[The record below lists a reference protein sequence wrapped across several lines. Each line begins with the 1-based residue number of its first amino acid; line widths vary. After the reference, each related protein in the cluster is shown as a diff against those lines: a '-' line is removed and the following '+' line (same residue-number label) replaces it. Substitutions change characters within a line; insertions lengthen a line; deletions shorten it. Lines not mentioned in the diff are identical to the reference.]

1 MATIQRIR
9 QRSGLLVVVVFVAL
23 IAFLLGDLFRS
34 GGSKFFGD
42 PNVIGTVNGRD
53 ITRQEL
59 SQGMEELRAGNPEQ
73 YANTTSIQLANFV
86 WNNIVTEEL
95 LSAELSAAGMSV
107 SEQEI
112 YFDIITNPNIRQNFA
127 GANGQFDENM
137 FKSYIA
143 QVRDN
148 RDASEQSVEMW
159 TQWLSFERAVANQ
172 AQNFK
177 YTNAIEKAIFMP
189 AGLAETEINRGDAQ
203 HPAQYVYVPYIDV
216 NEDEINVSD
225 EDAKRYFNAHKEDFS
240 QEEGRNIE
248 FINFP
253 LAPSESDREGV
264 RAELAS
270 LSFEW
275 LNVEDDSVFVNQH
288 SDVRFQS
295 EYYTTTEL
303 VGTGLDTLI
312 DGQSVGFQKGPIDL
326 GGAFAVVKLVDRK
339 TVPDSAKARHILIPF
354 AGATRADASVTRNP
368 QEAKV
373 LADSLF
379 AYLEGNPSAFESV
392 SEAFSS
398 DVVAK
403 EKGGDLGYFS
413 RGSMAKPFENFCFFR
428 KNGSIGVVPTQ
439 FGWHVIQVTD
449 QKGAND
455 VYKIGQIIREILP
468 SDETIQ
474 TLYNQASGY
483 AAEAQTAEDYRAL
496 ATEKGFFLRP
506 ARNLGRFE
514 EVVSGLGTAR
524 RVVRW
529 AWDDDREEGN
539 IGLLENDGNGYV
551 VVVLTDKLEEGTSPF
566 EMVQAQC
573 LEAAKKDAK
582 KALVLER
589 LENASDGAATIEAVA
604 TAAGK
609 EVRTLSFR
617 ISQFNISGVGN
628 EAKVVGTI
636 CGLEPGTLSPVIL
649 GENGAFM
656 AITSPANPAPQIDYT
671 NMAQNTQRSIRNLVG
686 TQAYKALQDKAKI
699 EDMRYMMF

>member
-1 MATIQRIR
+1 
-9 QRSGLLVVVVFVAL
+9 LLVVVVFVAL

-303 VGTGLDTLI
+303 VGTGLDTLV

-339 TVPDSAKARHILIPF
+339 TVPDSVKARHILIPF

-428 KNGSIGVVPTQ
+428 KNGSMGVVPTQ

-551 VVVLTDKLEEGTSPF
+551 VVVLTDKLEEGTSSF
-566 EMVQAQC
+566 EMVQTQC

-589 LENASDGAATIEAVA
+589 LENASAGAATIEAVA

-649 GENGAFM
+649 GENGAFV
-656 AITSPANPAPQIDYT
+656 AITSPANPAPQIDYA

>member
-1 MATIQRIR
+1 
-9 QRSGLLVVVVFVAL
+9 
-23 IAFLLGDLFRS
+23 
-34 GGSKFFGD
+34 
-42 PNVIGTVNGRD
+42 
-53 ITRQEL
+53 
-59 SQGMEELRAGNPEQ
+59 
-73 YANTTSIQLANFV
+73 
-86 WNNIVTEEL
+86 
-95 LSAELSAAGMSV
+95 MSV

-303 VGTGLDTLI
+303 VGTGLDTLV

-339 TVPDSAKARHILIPF
+339 IVPDSVKARHILIPF

-428 KNGSIGVVPTQ
+428 KNGSMGVVPTQ

-551 VVVLTDKLEEGTSPF
+551 VVVLTDKLEEGTSSF

-582 KALVLER
+582 KALVLDR
-589 LENASDGAATIEAVA
+589 LENASAGAATIEAVA

-649 GENGAFM
+649 GENGAFV
-656 AITSPANPAPQIDYT
+656 AITSPANPAPQIDYA

>member
-1 MATIQRIR
+1 
-9 QRSGLLVVVVFVAL
+9 
-23 IAFLLGDLFRS
+23 
-34 GGSKFFGD
+34 
-42 PNVIGTVNGRD
+42 
-53 ITRQEL
+53 
-59 SQGMEELRAGNPEQ
+59 MEELRAGNPEQ
-73 YANTTSIQLANFV
+73 YANTSSIQLANFV

-107 SEQEI
+107 SQQEI

-143 QVRDN
+143 QVREN

-159 TQWLSFERAVANQ
+159 TQWLAFERAVASQ

-189 AGLAETEINRGDAQ
+189 TGLAEAEIMRGDAQ

-216 NEDEINVSD
+216 NEDEIAVTD
-225 EDAKRYFNAHKEDFS
+225 EDAKRYYNANKGDFE

-253 LAPSESDREGV
+253 LAPSESDREAV

-270 LSFEW
+270 LSLEW
-275 LNVEDDSVFVNQH
+275 MNEEDDSVFVNLH

-295 EYYTTTEL
+295 EYYTVTEL
-303 VGTGLDTLI
+303 VGTGLDTLV
-312 DGQSVGFQKGPIDL
+312 DGQSVGYQKGPIDL

-339 TVPDSAKARHILIPF
+339 IVPDSVQARHILIPF
-354 AGATRADASVTRNP
+354 AGATRADASITRNP
-368 QEAKV
+368 QEARV
-373 LADSLF
+373 LADSLY
-379 AYLEGNPSAFESV
+379 AYLEENPSAFESV
-392 SEAFSS
+392 SEEFSS
-398 DVVAK
+398 DIVAK

-413 RGSMAKPFENFCFFR
+413 RGSMAKPFENFCFFK
-428 KNGSIGVVPTQ
+428 KNGSMGVVPTQ

-449 QKGAND
+449 QNGSND

-468 SDETIQ
+468 SEETIQ
-474 TLYNQASGY
+474 GLYNQASGY
-483 AAEAQTAEDYRAL
+483 AAEAQTAEDYRTL
-496 ATEKGFFLRP
+496 ASDKGFFLRP

-514 EVVSGLGTAR
+514 EVVSGLGASR

-529 AWDDDREEGN
+529 AWDEEREEGN
-539 IGLLENDGNGYV
+539 IGLLENDGKGYV
-551 VVVLTDKLEEGTSPF
+551 VVVLTDKLNEGTTSF
-566 EMVQAQC
+566 ELVQGQC
-573 LEAAKKDAK
+573 LEAAKKEAK
-582 KALVLER
+582 KALITER
-589 LENASDGAATIEAVA
+589 LESALKEAPSIEAVA
-604 TAAGK
+604 AATGK

-617 ISQFNISGVGN
+617 ISQFNIAGVGN
-628 EAKVVGTI
+628 EAAVVGTI
-636 CGLEPGTLSPVIL
+636 CGLEPGSLSGVIT
-649 GENGAFM
+649 GDNGAFV
-656 AITSPANPAPQIDYT
+656 AITSPATPAPAIDYS

-686 TQAYKALQDKAKI
+686 TQAYKALEEKAKI

>member
-303 VGTGLDTLI
+303 VGTGLDTLV

-339 TVPDSAKARHILIPF
+339 TVPDSVKARHILIPF

-403 EKGGDLGYFS
+403 DKGGDLGYFS

-428 KNGSIGVVPTQ
+428 KNGSMGVVPTQ

-551 VVVLTDKLEEGTSPF
+551 VVVLTDKLEEGTSSF

-589 LENASDGAATIEAVA
+589 LENASAGAATIEAVA

-649 GENGAFM
+649 GENGAFV
-656 AITSPANPAPQIDYT
+656 AITSPANPAPQIDYA

>member
-1 MATIQRIR
+1 M
-9 QRSGLLVVVVFVAL
+9 VFVAL

-303 VGTGLDTLI
+303 VGTGLDTLV

-428 KNGSIGVVPTQ
+428 KNGSMGVVPTQ

-449 QKGAND
+449 QKGEND

-551 VVVLTDKLEEGTSPF
+551 VVVLTDKLEEGTSSF

-589 LENASDGAATIEAVA
+589 LENASAGAATIEAVA

-649 GENGAFM
+649 GENGAFV
-656 AITSPANPAPQIDYT
+656 AITSPANPAPQIDYA

>member
-275 LNVEDDSVFVNQH
+275 LDVEDDSVFVNQH

-303 VGTGLDTLI
+303 VGTGLDTLV

-326 GGAFAVVKLVDRK
+326 GGAFAAVKLVDRK
-339 TVPDSAKARHILIPF
+339 TVPDSVKARHILIPF

-403 EKGGDLGYFS
+403 EKGGDLGYVS

-428 KNGSIGVVPTQ
+428 KKGSIGVVPTQ

-449 QKGAND
+449 QKGEND

-551 VVVLTDKLEEGTSPF
+551 VVVLTDKLEEGTSSF

-589 LENASDGAATIEAVA
+589 LENASAGAATIEAVA

-649 GENGAFM
+649 GENGAFV
-656 AITSPANPAPQIDYT
+656 AITSPANPAPQIDYA

>member
-73 YANTTSIQLANFV
+73 YANTTSSQLANFV

-203 HPAQYVYVPYIDV
+203 HPAQYVYVPDIEV

-303 VGTGLDTLI
+303 VGTGLDTLV

-339 TVPDSAKARHILIPF
+339 TVPDSVKARHILIPF

-428 KNGSIGVVPTQ
+428 KNGSMGVVPTQ

-649 GENGAFM
+649 GENGAFV
-656 AITSPANPAPQIDYT
+656 AITSPANPAPQIDYA
-671 NMAQNTQRSIRNLVG
+671 NMVQNTQRSIRNLVG

>member
-303 VGTGLDTLI
+303 VGTGLDTLV

-339 TVPDSAKARHILIPF
+339 TVPDSVKARHILIPF

-449 QKGAND
+449 QKGEND

-551 VVVLTDKLEEGTSPF
+551 VVVLTDKLEEGTSPL

-649 GENGAFM
+649 GENGAFV
-656 AITSPANPAPQIDYT
+656 AITSPANPAPQIDYA

>member
-275 LNVEDDSVFVNQH
+275 LDVEDDSVFVNQH

-303 VGTGLDTLI
+303 VGTGLDTLV

-339 TVPDSAKARHILIPF
+339 TVPDSVKARHILIPF

-373 LADSLF
+373 LTDSLF

-428 KNGSIGVVPTQ
+428 KNGSMGVVPTQ

-551 VVVLTDKLEEGTSPF
+551 VVVLTDKLEEGTSSF

-589 LENASDGAATIEAVA
+589 LENASAGAATIEAVA

-649 GENGAFM
+649 GENGAFV

>member
-225 EDAKRYFNAHKEDFS
+225 EDAKRYFNAHREDFS

-275 LNVEDDSVFVNQH
+275 LDVEDDSVFVNQH

-303 VGTGLDTLI
+303 VGTGLDTLV

-339 TVPDSAKARHILIPF
+339 TVPDSVKARHILIPF

-449 QKGAND
+449 QKGEND

-551 VVVLTDKLEEGTSPF
+551 VVVLTDKLEEGTSSF

-589 LENASDGAATIEAVA
+589 LENASAGAATIEAVA

-649 GENGAFM
+649 GENGAFV
-656 AITSPANPAPQIDYT
+656 AITSPANPAPQIDYA

>member
-303 VGTGLDTLI
+303 VGTGLDTLV

-339 TVPDSAKARHILIPF
+339 TVPDSVKARHILIPF

-428 KNGSIGVVPTQ
+428 KNGSMGVVPTQ

-474 TLYNQASGY
+474 SLYNQASGY

-551 VVVLTDKLEEGTSPF
+551 VVVLTDKLEEGTSSF

-589 LENASDGAATIEAVA
+589 LENASAGAATIEAVA

-649 GENGAFM
+649 GENGAFV

>member
-303 VGTGLDTLI
+303 VGTGLDTLV

-339 TVPDSAKARHILIPF
+339 TVPDSVKARHILIPF
-354 AGATRADASVTRNP
+354 AGATRADASVIRNP

-428 KNGSIGVVPTQ
+428 KNGSMGVVPTQ

-551 VVVLTDKLEEGTSPF
+551 VVVLTDKLEEGTSSF

-589 LENASDGAATIEAVA
+589 LENASAGAATIEAVA

-649 GENGAFM
+649 GENGAFV
-656 AITSPANPAPQIDYT
+656 AITSPANPAPQIDYA

>member
-42 PNVIGTVNGRD
+42 PNIIGTVNGRD
-53 ITRQEL
+53 ITRLEL
-59 SQGMEELRAGNPEQ
+59 SQGMEELRSGNPEQ
-73 YANTTSIQLANFV
+73 YANTSSIQLANFV

-95 LSAELSAAGMSV
+95 LSTELGAAGMSV

-112 YFDIITNPNIRQNFA
+112 YFDIIMNPNIRQNFA

-143 QVRDN
+143 QVREN

-159 TQWLSFERAVANQ
+159 TQWLAFERAVANQ

-189 AGLAETEINRGDAQ
+189 TGLAEAEIKRGDAQ

-216 NEDEINVSD
+216 DEDEIAVTD
-225 EDAKRYFNAHKEDFS
+225 EDAKRYYNANKADFE

-253 LAPSESDREGV
+253 LAPSEPDREAV
-264 RAELAS
+264 RAELATLS
-270 LSFEW
+270 LGWMNE
-275 LNVEDDSVFVNQH
+275 EDDSVFVNLH

-295 EYYTTTEL
+295 EYYTVTEL
-303 VGTGLDTLI
+303 VGTGLDTLV
-312 DGQSVGFQKGPIDL
+312 DGQSVGYQKGPIDL

-339 TVPDSAKARHILIPF
+339 IVPDSAQARHILIPF
-354 AGATRADASVTRNP
+354 AGATRADASITRNP

-373 LADSLF
+373 LADSLY
-379 AYLEGNPSAFESV
+379 AYLEENPSAFESV
-392 SEAFSS
+392 SEEFSA
-398 DVVAK
+398 DIVAK

-413 RGSMAKPFENFCFFR
+413 RGEMAKPFENFCFFK
-428 KNGSIGVVPTQ
+428 KNGSMGVVPTQ
-439 FGWHVIQVTD
+439 FGWHVIQVTN
-449 QKGAND
+449 QKGSND

-468 SDETIQ
+468 SEATIQ
-474 TLYNQASGY
+474 DLYNQASGY
-483 AAEAQTAEDYRAL
+483 AAEAQTAEDYRVL
-496 ATEKGFFLRP
+496 ASEKGFFLRP

-529 AWDDDREEGN
+529 AWDEDREEGN
-539 IGLLENDGNGYV
+539 IGLLENDGKGYV
-551 VVVLTDKLEEGTSPF
+551 VVVLTDKLNEGTASF
-566 EMVQAQC
+566 ELVQAQC

-582 KALVLER
+582 KAVITER
-589 LENASDGAATIEAVA
+589 LENVLSEASTIEAVA
-604 TAAGK
+604 AATGK

-617 ISQFNISGVGN
+617 ISQFNIAGVGN
-628 EAKVVGTI
+628 EAAVVGTI
-636 CGLEPGTLSPVIL
+636 CGLEPGSLSGVIT
-649 GENGAFM
+649 GDNGAFV
-656 AITSPANPAPQIDYT
+656 AITSPATPAPAIDYS

-686 TQAYKALQDKAKI
+686 TQAYKALEEKAKI

>member
-42 PNVIGTVNGRD
+42 PNIIGTVNGRD
-53 ITRQEL
+53 ITRLEL

-73 YANTTSIQLANFV
+73 YANTSSIQLANFV

-95 LSAELSAAGMSV
+95 LSAELSAAGMTV
-107 SEQEI
+107 SQQEL

-159 TQWLSFERAVANQ
+159 TQWLAFERAVANQ

-189 AGLAETEINRGDAQ
+189 TGLAEAEIKRGDAQ

-216 NEDEINVSD
+216 NEDEIAVTD
-225 EDAKRYFNAHKEDFS
+225 EDAKRYYNANKEDFD

-253 LAPSESDREGV
+253 LAPSESDREAV
-264 RAELAS
+264 RAELATLS
-270 LSFEW
+270 LEW
-275 LNVEDDSVFVNQH
+275 MNQEDDSGFVNLH
-288 SDVRFQS
+288 SDGRFQS
-295 EYYTTTEL
+295 EYYSITEL
-303 VGTGLDTLI
+303 VGTGLDTLV

-339 TVPDSAKARHILIPF
+339 IVPDSVKARHILIPF
-354 AGATRADASVTRNP
+354 AGATRADASITRNP
-368 QEAKV
+368 QEARV

-379 AYLEGNPSAFESV
+379 AYLEENPSAFEAV

-398 DVVAK
+398 DIVAK

-413 RGSMAKPFENFCFFR
+413 RGSMAKPFENFCFFK
-428 KNGSIGVVPTQ
+428 KNGSMGVVPTQ

-449 QKGAND
+449 QKGSND

-468 SDETIQ
+468 SEGTIQ
-474 TLYNQASGY
+474 DLYNQASGY
-483 AAEAQTAEDYRAL
+483 AAEAQTAEDYRVL
-496 ATEKGFFLRP
+496 ASDKGFFLRP

-514 EVVSGLGTAR
+514 EVVSGLGAAR

-529 AWDDDREEGN
+529 AWDEEREEGN
-539 IGLLENDGNGYV
+539 IGLLENDGKGYV
-551 VVVLTDKLEEGTSPF
+551 VVVLTDKLNEGTTSF
-566 EMVQAQC
+566 ELVQGQC

-582 KALVLER
+582 KALITER
-589 LENASDGAATIEAVA
+589 LENALTGASTIEEVA
-604 TAAGK
+604 AAAGK

-617 ISQFNISGVGN
+617 ISQFNIAGVGN
-628 EAKVVGTI
+628 ESAVEGTI
-636 CGLEPGTLSPVIL
+636 CGLEPGSLSGVIT
-649 GENGAFM
+649 GENGAFV
-656 AITSPANPAPQIDYT
+656 AITSPATPAPVLDYS

-686 TQAYKALQDKAKI
+686 TQAYKALEEKAKI

>member
-177 YTNAIEKAIFMP
+177 STNAIEKAIFMP

-303 VGTGLDTLI
+303 VGTGLDTLV

-339 TVPDSAKARHILIPF
+339 TVPDSVKARHILIPF

-428 KNGSIGVVPTQ
+428 KNGSMGVVPTQ

-551 VVVLTDKLEEGTSPF
+551 VVVLTDKLEEGTSSF

-589 LENASDGAATIEAVA
+589 LENASAGAATIEAVA

-649 GENGAFM
+649 GENGAFV
-656 AITSPANPAPQIDYT
+656 AITSPANPAPQIDYA

>member
-1 MATIQRIR
+1 
-9 QRSGLLVVVVFVAL
+9 VVFVAL

-303 VGTGLDTLI
+303 VGTGLDTLV

-339 TVPDSAKARHILIPF
+339 TVPDSVKARHILIPF

-551 VVVLTDKLEEGTSPF
+551 VVVLTDKLEEGTSSF

-589 LENASDGAATIEAVA
+589 LENASAGAATIEAVA

-649 GENGAFM
+649 GENGAFV
-656 AITSPANPAPQIDYT
+656 AITSPANPAPQIDYA

>member
-225 EDAKRYFNAHKEDFS
+225 ADAKRYFNAHKEDFS

-253 LAPSESDREGV
+253 LAPSESDRESV

-303 VGTGLDTLI
+303 VGTGLDTLV

-339 TVPDSAKARHILIPF
+339 TVPDSVKARHILIPF

-428 KNGSIGVVPTQ
+428 KNGSMGVVPTQ
-439 FGWHVIQVTD
+439 FGWHVMQVTD

-551 VVVLTDKLEEGTSPF
+551 VVVLTDKLEEGTSSF
-566 EMVQAQC
+566 EMVQTQC

-589 LENASDGAATIEAVA
+589 LENASAGAATIEAVA

-649 GENGAFM
+649 GENGAFV
-656 AITSPANPAPQIDYT
+656 AITSPANPAPQIDYA

>member
-303 VGTGLDTLI
+303 VGTGLDTLV

-449 QKGAND
+449 QKGEND

-573 LEAAKKDAK
+573 LEAAKKDGK

-589 LENASDGAATIEAVA
+589 LENASEGAATIEAVA

-649 GENGAFM
+649 GENGAFV

>member
-1 MATIQRIR
+1 M
-9 QRSGLLVVVVFVAL
+9 VFVAL

-303 VGTGLDTLI
+303 VGTGLDTLV

-339 TVPDSAKARHILIPF
+339 TVPDSVKARHILIPF

-398 DVVAK
+398 DIVAK

-428 KNGSIGVVPTQ
+428 KNGSMGVVPTQ

-551 VVVLTDKLEEGTSPF
+551 VVVLTDKLEEGTSSF

-589 LENASDGAATIEAVA
+589 LENASAGAATIEAVA

-617 ISQFNISGVGN
+617 ISQFNMSGVGN

-649 GENGAFM
+649 GENGAFV

>member
-303 VGTGLDTLI
+303 VGTGLDTLV
-312 DGQSVGFQKGPIDL
+312 DGESVGFQKGPIDL

-339 TVPDSAKARHILIPF
+339 TVPDSVKARHILIPF

-428 KNGSIGVVPTQ
+428 KNGSMGVVPTQ

-551 VVVLTDKLEEGTSPF
+551 VVVLTDKLEEGTSSF

-589 LENASDGAATIEAVA
+589 LENASAGAATIEAVA

-649 GENGAFM
+649 GENGAFV
-656 AITSPANPAPQIDYT
+656 AITSPANPAPQIDYA

>member
-303 VGTGLDTLI
+303 VGTGLDTLV

-339 TVPDSAKARHILIPF
+339 TVPDSVKARHILIPF

-428 KNGSIGVVPTQ
+428 KNGSMGVVPTQ

-551 VVVLTDKLEEGTSPF
+551 VVVLTDKLEEGTSLF

-589 LENASDGAATIEAVA
+589 LENASAGAATIEAVA

-649 GENGAFM
+649 GENGAFV
-656 AITSPANPAPQIDYT
+656 AITSPANPAPQIDYA

>member
-1 MATIQRIR
+1 M
-9 QRSGLLVVVVFVAL
+9 VFVAL

-303 VGTGLDTLI
+303 VGTGLDTLV

-339 TVPDSAKARHILIPF
+339 TVPDSVKARHILIPF

-428 KNGSIGVVPTQ
+428 KNGSMGVVPTQ

-551 VVVLTDKLEEGTSPF
+551 VVVLTDKLEEGTSSF

-628 EAKVVGTI
+628 EAKVVGII

>member
-42 PNVIGTVNGRD
+42 PNIIGTVNGRD
-53 ITRQEL
+53 ITRLEL
-59 SQGMEELRAGNPEQ
+59 SQGMEELRSGNPEQ
-73 YANTTSIQLANFV
+73 YANTSSIQLANFV

-95 LSAELSAAGMSV
+95 LSTELGAAGMSV

-112 YFDIITNPNIRQNFA
+112 YFDIIMNPNIRQNFA

-143 QVRDN
+143 QVREN

-159 TQWLSFERAVANQ
+159 TQWLAFERAVANQ

-189 AGLAETEINRGDAQ
+189 TGLAEAEIKRGDAQ

-216 NEDEINVSD
+216 NEDEIAVTD
-225 EDAKRYFNAHKEDFS
+225 EDAKRYYNANKADFE

-253 LAPSESDREGV
+253 LAPSEPDREAV
-264 RAELAS
+264 RAELATLS
-270 LSFEW
+270 LGWMNE
-275 LNVEDDSVFVNQH
+275 EDDSVFVNLH

-295 EYYTTTEL
+295 EYYTVTEL
-303 VGTGLDTLI
+303 VGTGLDTLV
-312 DGQSVGFQKGPIDL
+312 DGQSVGYQKGPIDL

-339 TVPDSAKARHILIPF
+339 IVPDSAQARHILIPF
-354 AGATRADASVTRNP
+354 AGATRADASITRNP

-373 LADSLF
+373 LADSLY
-379 AYLEGNPSAFESV
+379 AYLEENPSAFESV
-392 SEAFSS
+392 SEEFSA
-398 DVVAK
+398 DIVAK

-413 RGSMAKPFENFCFFR
+413 RGEMAKPFENFCFFK
-428 KNGSIGVVPTQ
+428 KNGSMGVVPTQ
-439 FGWHVIQVTD
+439 FGWHVIQVTN
-449 QKGAND
+449 QKGSND

-468 SDETIQ
+468 SEATIQ
-474 TLYNQASGY
+474 DLYNQASGY
-483 AAEAQTAEDYRAL
+483 AAEAQTAEDYRVL
-496 ATEKGFFLRP
+496 ASEKGFFLRP

-529 AWDDDREEGN
+529 AWDEDREEGN
-539 IGLLENDGNGYV
+539 IGLLENDGKGYV
-551 VVVLTDKLEEGTSPF
+551 VVVLTDKLNEGTASF
-566 EMVQAQC
+566 ELVQAQC

-582 KALVLER
+582 KAVITER
-589 LENASDGAATIEAVA
+589 LENVLSEASTIEAVA
-604 TAAGK
+604 AATGK

-617 ISQFNISGVGN
+617 ISQFNIAGVGN
-628 EAKVVGTI
+628 EAAVVGTI
-636 CGLEPGTLSPVIL
+636 CGLEPGSLSGVIT
-649 GENGAFM
+649 GDNGAFV
-656 AITSPANPAPQIDYT
+656 AITSPATPAPAIDYS

-686 TQAYKALQDKAKI
+686 TQAYKALEEKAKI

>member
-303 VGTGLDTLI
+303 VGTGLDTLV

-339 TVPDSAKARHILIPF
+339 TVPDSVKARHILIPF
-354 AGATRADASVTRNP
+354 AGATRADASVIRNP

-413 RGSMAKPFENFCFFR
+413 RGSMAKPFENFSFFR
-428 KNGSIGVVPTQ
+428 KNGSMGVVPTQ

-551 VVVLTDKLEEGTSPF
+551 VVVLTDKLEEGISSF

-589 LENASDGAATIEAVA
+589 LENASAGAATIEAVA

-649 GENGAFM
+649 GENGAFV
-656 AITSPANPAPQIDYT
+656 AITSPANPAPQIDYA

>member
-42 PNVIGTVNGRD
+42 PNIIGTVNGRD

-73 YANTTSIQLANFV
+73 YANTSSIQLANFV

-107 SEQEI
+107 SQQEI

-143 QVRDN
+143 QVREN

-159 TQWLSFERAVANQ
+159 TQWLAFERAVASQ

-189 AGLAETEINRGDAQ
+189 TGLAEAEIMRGDAQ

-216 NEDEINVSD
+216 NEDEIAVTD
-225 EDAKRYFNAHKEDFS
+225 EDAKRYYNANKGDFE

-253 LAPSESDREGV
+253 LAPSESDREAV

-270 LSFEW
+270 LSLEW
-275 LNVEDDSVFVNQH
+275 MNEEDDSVFVNLH

-295 EYYTTTEL
+295 EYYTVTEL
-303 VGTGLDTLI
+303 VGTGLDTLV
-312 DGQSVGFQKGPIDL
+312 DGQSVGYQKGPIDL

-339 TVPDSAKARHILIPF
+339 IVPDSVQARHILIPF
-354 AGATRADASVTRNP
+354 AGATRADASITRNP
-368 QEAKV
+368 QEARV
-373 LADSLF
+373 LADSLY
-379 AYLEGNPSAFESV
+379 AYLEENPSAFESV
-392 SEAFSS
+392 SEEFSS
-398 DVVAK
+398 DIVAK

-413 RGSMAKPFENFCFFR
+413 RGSMAKPFENFCFFK
-428 KNGSIGVVPTQ
+428 KNGSMGVVPTQ

-449 QKGAND
+449 QNGSND

-468 SDETIQ
+468 SEETIQ
-474 TLYNQASGY
+474 GLYNQASGY

-496 ATEKGFFLRP
+496 ASDKGFFLRP

-514 EVVSGLGTAR
+514 EVVSGLGASR

-529 AWDDDREEGN
+529 AWDEEREEGN
-539 IGLLENDGNGYV
+539 IGLLENDGKGYV
-551 VVVLTDKLEEGTSPF
+551 VVVLTDKLNEGTTSF
-566 EMVQAQC
+566 ELVQGQC
-573 LEAAKKDAK
+573 LEAAKKEAK
-582 KALVLER
+582 KALITER
-589 LENASDGAATIEAVA
+589 LESALKEAPSIEAVA
-604 TAAGK
+604 AATGK

-617 ISQFNISGVGN
+617 ISQFNIAGVGN
-628 EAKVVGTI
+628 EAAVVGTI
-636 CGLEPGTLSPVIL
+636 CGLEPGSLSGVIT
-649 GENGAFM
+649 GDNGAFV
-656 AITSPANPAPQIDYT
+656 AITSPATPAPAIDYS

-686 TQAYKALQDKAKI
+686 TQAYKALEEKAKI

>member
-127 GANGQFDENM
+127 GANGKFDENM

-303 VGTGLDTLI
+303 VGTGLDTLV

-449 QKGAND
+449 QKGEND

-589 LENASDGAATIEAVA
+589 LENASEGAATIEAVA

>member
-303 VGTGLDTLI
+303 VGTGLDTLV

-339 TVPDSAKARHILIPF
+339 IVPDSVKARHILIPF

-428 KNGSIGVVPTQ
+428 KNGSMGVVPTQ

-551 VVVLTDKLEEGTSPF
+551 VVVLTDKLEEGTSSF

-589 LENASDGAATIEAVA
+589 LENATAGAATIEAVA

-649 GENGAFM
+649 GENGAFV
-656 AITSPANPAPQIDYT
+656 AITSPANPAPQIDYA

>member
-303 VGTGLDTLI
+303 VGTGLDTLV

-339 TVPDSAKARHILIPF
+339 TVPDSVKARHILIPF

-428 KNGSIGVVPTQ
+428 KNGSMGVVPTQ

-483 AAEAQTAEDYRAL
+483 AAEAQTTEDYRAL

-551 VVVLTDKLEEGTSPF
+551 VVVLTDKLEEGTSSF

-589 LENASDGAATIEAVA
+589 LENASAGAATIEAVA

-649 GENGAFM
+649 GENGAFV
-656 AITSPANPAPQIDYT
+656 AITSPANPAPQIDYA

>member
-42 PNVIGTVNGRD
+42 PNIIGTVNGRD

-73 YANTTSIQLANFV
+73 YANTSSIQLANFV

-107 SEQEI
+107 SQQEI

-143 QVRDN
+143 QVREN

-159 TQWLSFERAVANQ
+159 TQWLAFERAVASQ

-189 AGLAETEINRGDAQ
+189 TGLAEAEIMRGDAQ

-216 NEDEINVSD
+216 NEDEIAVTD
-225 EDAKRYFNAHKEDFS
+225 EDAKRYYNANKGDFE

-253 LAPSESDREGV
+253 LAPSESDREAV

-270 LSFEW
+270 LSLEW
-275 LNVEDDSVFVNQH
+275 MNEEDDSVFVNLH

-295 EYYTTTEL
+295 EYYTVTEL
-303 VGTGLDTLI
+303 VGTGLDTLV
-312 DGQSVGFQKGPIDL
+312 DGQSVGYQKGPIDL

-339 TVPDSAKARHILIPF
+339 IVPDSVQARHILIPF
-354 AGATRADASVTRNP
+354 AGATRADASITRNP
-368 QEAKV
+368 QEARV
-373 LADSLF
+373 LADSLY
-379 AYLEGNPSAFESV
+379 AYLEENPSAFESV
-392 SEAFSS
+392 SEEFSS
-398 DVVAK
+398 DIVAK

-413 RGSMAKPFENFCFFR
+413 RGSMAKPFENFCFFK
-428 KNGSIGVVPTQ
+428 KNGSMGVVPTQ

-449 QKGAND
+449 QNGSND

-468 SDETIQ
+468 SEATIQ
-474 TLYNQASGY
+474 DLYNQASGY
-483 AAEAQTAEDYRAL
+483 AAEAQTAEDYRVL
-496 ATEKGFFLRP
+496 ASEKGFFLRP

-529 AWDDDREEGN
+529 AWDEDREEGN
-539 IGLLENDGNGYV
+539 IGLLENDGKGYV
-551 VVVLTDKLEEGTSPF
+551 VVVLTDKLNEGTASF
-566 EMVQAQC
+566 ELVQAQC
-573 LEAAKKDAK
+573 LEAAKKDEK
-582 KALVLER
+582 KAVITER
-589 LENASDGAATIEAVA
+589 LENVLSEASTIEAVA
-604 TAAGK
+604 AATGK

-617 ISQFNISGVGN
+617 ISQFNIAGVGN
-628 EAKVVGTI
+628 EAAVVGTI
-636 CGLEPGTLSPVIL
+636 CGLEPGSLSGVIT
-649 GENGAFM
+649 GDNGAFV
-656 AITSPANPAPQIDYT
+656 AITSPATPAPAIDYS

-686 TQAYKALQDKAKI
+686 TQAYKALEEKAKI

>member
-275 LNVEDDSVFVNQH
+275 LDVEDDSVFVNQH

-303 VGTGLDTLI
+303 VGTGLDTLV

-428 KNGSIGVVPTQ
+428 KNGSMGVVPTQ

-551 VVVLTDKLEEGTSPF
+551 VVVLTDKLEEGTSSF

-589 LENASDGAATIEAVA
+589 LENASEGAATIEAVA

-656 AITSPANPAPQIDYT
+656 AITSPANPAPQIDYA

>member
-42 PNVIGTVNGRD
+42 PNIIGTVNGRD
-53 ITRQEL
+53 ITRLEL
-59 SQGMEELRAGNPEQ
+59 SQGMEELRSGNPEQ
-73 YANTTSIQLANFV
+73 YANTSSIQLANFV

-95 LSAELSAAGMSV
+95 LSAELGAAGMSV

-112 YFDIITNPNIRQNFA
+112 YFDIIMNPNIRQNFA

-143 QVRDN
+143 QVREN

-159 TQWLSFERAVANQ
+159 TQWLAFERAVANQ

-189 AGLAETEINRGDAQ
+189 TGLAEAEIKRGDAQ

-216 NEDEINVSD
+216 NEDEIAVTD
-225 EDAKRYFNAHKEDFS
+225 EDAKRYYNANKADFE

-253 LAPSESDREGV
+253 LAPSEPDRETV
-264 RAELAS
+264 RAELATLS
-270 LSFEW
+270 LGWMNE
-275 LNVEDDSVFVNQH
+275 EDDSVFVNLH

-295 EYYTTTEL
+295 EYYTVTEL
-303 VGTGLDTLI
+303 VGTGLDTLV
-312 DGQSVGFQKGPIDL
+312 DGQSVGYQKGPIDL

-339 TVPDSAKARHILIPF
+339 IVPDSAQARHILIPF
-354 AGATRADASVTRNP
+354 AGATRADASITRNP

-373 LADSLF
+373 LADSLY
-379 AYLEGNPSAFESV
+379 AYLEENPSAFESV
-392 SEAFSS
+392 SEEFSA
-398 DVVAK
+398 DIVAK

-413 RGSMAKPFENFCFFR
+413 RGEMAKPFENFCFFK
-428 KNGSIGVVPTQ
+428 KNGSMGVVPTQ
-439 FGWHVIQVTD
+439 FGWHVIQVTN
-449 QKGAND
+449 QKGSND

-468 SDETIQ
+468 SEATIQ
-474 TLYNQASGY
+474 DLYNQASGY
-483 AAEAQTAEDYRAL
+483 AAEAQTAEDYRVL
-496 ATEKGFFLRP
+496 ASEKGFFLRP

-529 AWDDDREEGN
+529 AWDEDREEGN
-539 IGLLENDGNGYV
+539 IGLLENDGKGYV
-551 VVVLTDKLEEGTSPF
+551 VVVLTDKLNEGTASF
-566 EMVQAQC
+566 ELVQAQC

-582 KALVLER
+582 KAVITER
-589 LENASDGAATIEAVA
+589 LENVLSEASTIEAVA
-604 TAAGK
+604 AATGK

-617 ISQFNISGVGN
+617 ISQFNIAGVGN
-628 EAKVVGTI
+628 EAAVVGTI
-636 CGLEPGTLSPVIL
+636 CGLEPGSLSGVIT
-649 GENGAFM
+649 GDNGAFV
-656 AITSPANPAPQIDYT
+656 AITSPATPAPAIDYS

-686 TQAYKALQDKAKI
+686 TQAYKALEEKAKI

>member
-303 VGTGLDTLI
+303 VGTGLDTLV

-339 TVPDSAKARHILIPF
+339 TVPDSVKARHILIPF

-428 KNGSIGVVPTQ
+428 KNGSMGVVPTQ

-449 QKGAND
+449 QKGEND

-551 VVVLTDKLEEGTSPF
+551 VVVLTDKLEEGTSSF

-589 LENASDGAATIEAVA
+589 LENASAGAATIEAVA

-649 GENGAFM
+649 GENGAFV
-656 AITSPANPAPQIDYT
+656 AITSPANPAPQIDYA